1 MYDIIFFTDDTNNI
15 ASLPPIGAYKCAH
28 VLRKNGYKVLVV
40 NHFSFFSEEELYQ
53 LIDLTVGE
61 QTKLIGFSTTFL
73 RSTNIVKIEGQ
84 PSPPYP
90 EMPLDEVFPHGKEVE
105 NRVIKY
111 CKEKNSTIKTLAGGA
126 KAHPNFNNKNIN
138 YACIGYS
145 EVSVV
150 NLVNHLSRKEE
161 LKFSHKNIWGCTI
174 VDDRFARSYD
184 FANSDFEWLP
194 EDVVNHQTLPL
205 EVARGCIFKCKF
217 CSYPLNGKQNLDF
230 VKSEQQMEYELRR
243 NYEEFGVSTYSFVDD
258 TFNDHED
265 KLNMLLRVV
274 KKLPFK
280 LKFWGYHR
288 LDLISTR
295 PHTMDMLYDIGV
307 KAMFFGIETLNP
319 VSAKIIGKG
328 YDRSK
333 QIKMLETMRKKYND
347 DISLHGSF
355 IIGLPED
362 TEKYAL
368 DTYQQIL
375 SQDIPLHSWNFYP
388 LVIYRQNLTTYSSD
402 IEKNFELYGY
412 TEDSEANILAA
423 KNTLF
428 GFDKVVNWKNKNTSF
443 HQVTKLSNF
452 ITKDSYESSR
462 MHIAG
467 QFAMT
472 VSSMG
477 DSRYDFET
485 VRNTAFKDFNFYD
498 IEENVRKKFVSD
510 YKQKLFNI
518 VAKKQQK

>member
-1 MYDIIFFTDDTNNI
+1 M
-15 ASLPPIGAYKCAH
+15 
-28 VLRKNGYKVLVV
+28 
-40 NHFSFFSEEELYQ
+40 
-53 LIDLTVGE
+53 
-61 QTKLIGFSTTFL
+61 
-73 RSTNIVKIEGQ
+73 
-84 PSPPYP
+84 
-90 EMPLDEVFPHGKEVE
+90 
-105 NRVIKY
+105 
-111 CKEKNSTIKTLAGGA
+111 
-126 KAHPNFNNKNIN
+126 
-138 YACIGYS
+138 
-145 EVSVV
+145 
-150 NLVNHLSRKEE
+150 
-161 LKFSHKNIWGCTI
+161 
-174 VDDRFARSYD
+174 
-184 FANSDFEWLP
+184 
-194 EDVVNHQTLPL
+194 
-205 EVARGCIFKCKF
+205 
-217 CSYPLNGKQNLDF
+217 
-230 VKSEQQMEYELRR
+230 
-243 NYEEFGVSTYSFVDD
+243 
-258 TFNDHED
+258 
-265 KLNMLLRVV
+265 
-274 KKLPFK
+274 
-280 LKFWGYHR
+280 
-288 LDLISTR
+288 
-295 PHTMDMLYDIGV
+295 
-307 KAMFFGIETLNP
+307 
-319 VSAKIIGKG
+319 
-328 YDRSK
+328 
-333 QIKMLETMRKKYND
+333 
-347 DISLHGSF
+347 HGSF

-412 TEDSEANILAA
+412 TEDSEDNILAA

-477 DSRYDFET
+477 DPRYDFET